1 VKDDSSTLSGILG
14 DCLAAAQLIQATEP
28 AAAIRLEQI
37 GGNQPPRQ
45 RAHVGKPEG
54 DMVNSEIRNYTAP
67 IILVLLIVLLGVGA
81 TWGYRQLTKPPVE
94 IQPEP
99 CVTQEASV
107 LETSQVIVQV
117 LNGGTAAGR
126 AGQVTDQLTNQ
137 GFQTRSP
144 GNTNDAVPAT
154 TVIGLKEDD
163 PAVNLVAGF
172 FPDAIKRGDGRT
184 DGVITVV
191 VGDNFSGFNP
201 EAPKQIE
208 VPGGVVCLPSGK

>member
-1 VKDDSSTLSGILG
+1 MT
-14 DCLAAAQLIQATEP
+14 
-28 AAAIRLEQI
+28 
-37 GGNQPPRQ
+37 
-45 RAHVGKPEG
+45 
-54 DMVNSEIRNYTAP
+54 SETRKYTAP
-67 IILVLLIVLLGVGA
+67 IILVLLIALLAWGA
-81 TWGYRQLTKPPVE
+81 IWGFRQLTKPPVE

-107 LETSQVIVQV
+107 LQTSQVIVQV

-144 GNTNDAVPAT
+144 GNTNEAVPAT
-154 TVIGLKEDD
+154 TVVGLSPED
-163 PAVNLVAGF
+163 PAVNLVAAF
-172 FPDAIKRGDGRT
+172 FPEAIKKGDGRT
-184 DGVITVV
+184 DGVVTVL